1 MAQRDQKPK
10 RRLAGRPPGGA
21 RPGEKVKDYPQ
32 VSLRIPP
39 AQKSQ
44 LYALS
49 ILRSKP
55 QWRVL
60 VDALDCLMRELPD
73 PERREVQKLAKSW
86 RR

>member
-1 MAQRDQKPK
+1 MGRGDKKQG
-10 RRLAGRPPGGA
+10 RRSGRPPAGA

-39 AQKSQ
+39 SLKSQ

-55 QWRVL
+55 QWRVMI
-60 VDALDCLMRELPD
+60 DAIECLMRELPD
-73 PERREVQKLAKSW
+73 SERRMVHEIA
-86 RR
+86 RRSGR